1 MTKSGILGDADVV
14 TTDPDSSSNN
24 VGGDPRS
31 RNPLDQ
37 DTPTPSEK
45 VSRWHRD
52 IFMVRHGVIG
62 GCVSTAPPTR
72 DHGPAHPRSC
82 VCGQCMA
89 EHGTY
94 QYYNKRIRE
103 NSRAEKK
110 RSQEVVTLTLT

>member
-1 MTKSGILGDADVV
+1 MTKSGILGDADVIA
-14 TTDPDSSSNN
+14 TDPDSSSNN
-24 VGGDPRS
+24 NVVGDPRS

-72 DHGPAHPRSC
+72 DHGRAHPRSC

-94 QYYNKRIRE
+94 QYYNKRIG
-103 NSRAEKK
+103 EKK
-110 RSQEVVTLTLT
+110 RSQEVVNRH